1 MSLDLSFGRLDF
13 VIPSSAKLGK
23 YRVAGMGR
31 WGWNGWQP
39 PPPAFGVP
47 PPGQEAKEDVDC
59 RLTVEFLPINS
70 WLAGFPPARE

>member
-39 PPPAFGVP
+39 PPPDFGV
-47 PPGQEAKEDVDC
+47 
-59 RLTVEFLPINS
+59 LPRQRSREMLIAASLMNS
-70 WLAGFPPARE
+70 CQSTRG